1 MTDQSVLHK
10 PAIPDFEIL
19 HQIGSGAFGHVWL
32 AKNRTTSALRA
43 IKVITAEAGTNPMA
57 SREIN
62 SLTYLEENLKAKHPN
77 LVEIFHVGR
86 TDSHLFYVME
96 PADNL
101 SGQPIT
107 ADGPYSP
114 ATLESR
120 LAFGPLESDIA
131 MQFAE
136 ELLAA
141 LVCLH
146 DAGMVHRDVKPS
158 NCLIV
163 GGCLKLADFGLL
175 TPSNPLLSCV
185 GTRQY
190 MPPDGHMDAQADVYA
205 AGLVIYEMITG
216 LPAERYPSS
225 GMRGKS
231 FTCDPRLAILNRLVL
246 TACSPN
252 RSERFSS
259 AKAMQAAL
267 HQMQATQAAESKTH
281 AAKRRSSSP
290 LKWIPAALA
299 VAIIGLAIAGDLQ
312 VKEQGNNRTKTP
324 PDTATPATARTTIVN
339 FISDP
344 PEATVLI
351 DGLPVLQPGGKEKG
365 KPFRTPCSIP
375 DLTPTTHRVAF
386 QPSPTDRSY
395 RTTPLGEID
404 FSKIREVEAPLTQ

>member
-1 MTDQSVLHK
+1 MTDQNVLHK

-32 AKNRTTSALRA
+32 ARNRTTSALRA
-43 IKVITAEAGTNPMA
+43 IKVITAESGTNPMA
-57 SREIN
+57 SREIS
-62 SLTYLEENLKAKHPN
+62 SLTYLEENLKTKHPN
-77 LVEIFHVGR
+77 LVEIFHVGQ
-86 TDSHLFYVME
+86 TESHLFYVME

-101 SGQPIT
+101 SEQPIT
-107 ADGPYSP
+107 ADSPYSP

-141 LVCLH
+141 LACLY

-158 NCLIV
+158 NCLII
-163 GGCLKLADFGLL
+163 GGSLKLADFGLL
-175 TPSNPLLSCV
+175 TPSSPLLSCV

-225 GMRGKS
+225 GLRGKS
-231 FTCDPRLAILNRLVL
+231 FTSDPSLAILNRLVL
-246 TACSPN
+246 TACSAN

-259 AKAMQAAL
+259 AKAMRAAL
-267 HQMQATQAAESKTH
+267 HQMQAAEPQKHTVRQTPSL
-281 AAKRRSSSP
+281 

-299 VAIIGLAIAGDLQ
+299 ISVIGLAIAGDLQ
-312 VKEQGNNRTKTP
+312 LKDQTDGRPQTP
-324 PDTATPATARTTIVN
+324 PHMAAPAAARTITVN

-344 PEATVLI
+344 PEATVLLN
-351 DGLPVLQPGGKEKG
+351 GQPVLQSEGKEKG
-365 KPFRTPCSIP
+365 QPFRTPCSIP
-375 DLTPTTHRVAF
+375 DLAPTSYQVTF
-386 QPSPTDRSY
+386 QPSAADSSY
-395 RTTPLGEID
+395 RTTLLGEID
-404 FSKIREVEAPLTQ
+404 FSKIREVEALLAR

>member
-1 MTDQSVLHK
+1 MDHK
-10 PAIPDFEIL
+10 PTIPDFEIL

-32 AKNRTTSALRA
+32 ARNRTTSALRA
-43 IKVITAEAGTNPMA
+43 IKVITTEAGSNQKTA
-57 SREIN
+57 SREIS
-62 SLTYLEENLKAKHPN
+62 SLTYLEENLQAKHPN
-77 LVEIFHVGR
+77 LAEIFHVGR

-107 ADGPYSP
+107 VDGPYSP

-120 LAFGPLESDIA
+120 LAFGPLESEEA

-146 DAGMVHRDVKPS
+146 ESGMVHRDVKPS

-163 GGCLKLADFGLL
+163 GGRIKLADFGLL
-175 TPSNPLLSCV
+175 TPSSPLLSCV

-190 MPPDGHMDAQADVYA
+190 MPPDGQMDAQADVYA

-225 GMRGKS
+225 GLRGKS
-231 FTCDPRLAILNRLVL
+231 FTSDRRLAILNRLVL

-259 AKAMQAAL
+259 AKAMLDALHKMQAAL
-267 HQMQATQAAESKTH
+267 AEKPASSLKQKETGRWKWSLTGVAAVLIVLGVWGLYENNWFRTPVSPVSES
-281 AAKRRSSSP
+281 
-290 LKWIPAALA
+290 I
-299 VAIIGLAIAGDLQ
+299 
-312 VKEQGNNRTKTP
+312 
-324 PDTATPATARTTIVN
+324 IVN

-351 DGLPVLQPGGKEKG
+351 NGEQILQTEGAKKG
-365 KPFRTPCSIP
+365 QPFRTPCSIP
-375 DLTPTTHRVAF
+375 NLKPKTYEVTFVPDPADTSFHQTL
-386 QPSPTDRSY
+386 
-395 RTTPLGEID
+395 LGEID
-404 FSKIREVEAPLTQ
+404 FSKIREVEAALASDDAE